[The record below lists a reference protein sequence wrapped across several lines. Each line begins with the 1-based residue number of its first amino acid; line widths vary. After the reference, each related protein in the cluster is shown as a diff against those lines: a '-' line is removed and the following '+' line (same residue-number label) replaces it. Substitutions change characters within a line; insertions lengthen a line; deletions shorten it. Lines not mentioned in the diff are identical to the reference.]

1 VNARILESY
10 KTIDHVPDEL
20 KQRGGYGYSRAV
32 ANLVKGIVTG
42 DCKIHYAV
50 VKNGSI
56 LLELPSDSF
65 VEVPVMTQKNEI
77 KAIQVDPLPE
87 TIRTLLI
94 TMNQYERMLFTAARD
109 RSLKGL
115 LNALLVHPLI
125 GSYTLAEP
133 LLQDVIKVNCNFLPR
148 FSPLP

>member
-1 VNARILESY
+1 
-10 KTIDHVPDEL
+10 
-20 KQRGGYGYSRAV
+20 
-32 ANLVKGIVTG
+32 LVKGVVTG

-50 VKNGSI
+50 VKNGSV
-56 LLELPSDSF
+56 LPELPFDSF
-65 VEVPVMTQKNEI
+65 VEVPIITQKNEI

-87 TIRTLLI
+87 TIRALLI
-94 TMNQYERMLFTAARD
+94 TMNQYERMLFTAAQE

-133 LLQDVIKVNCNFLPR
+133 LLQDVIKVNRNFLPQ